1 MCGTA
6 STSAADSAA
15 SVELARILSS
25 SLHLRRWYHLV
36 MLNRT
41 TLDSAALGDF
51 STTMDYVLTDD
62 GELAYLYD
70 VSLSEVERQ
79 IIEWENRI
87 VSLS

>member
-1 MCGTA
+1 
-6 STSAADSAA
+6 
-15 SVELARILSS
+15 
-25 SLHLRRWYHLV
+25 